1 MSPFLSPKRTIC
13 SLLLLTQCS
22 ITLAQTCYSTDG
34 NPASGFSPCNGT
46 SSNSHCCAGG
56 EACLTS
62 GLVSPPTSSL
72 VLSHPKPNNPLT
84 PPPQCYMIYDQSIN
98 TGACTD
104 QTWSTTKCFT
114 QCPGSFQNPAP
125 NTLFRCSDN
134 EWCCSAGGSSGNTTS
149 CCDDPNGTLFTN
161 AEMNMPALIYNG
173 SAWAP
178 GFTLAPVA
186 ALAKQVNASNATAPA
201 VTGDA
206 GASCSTGTA
215 APSHNNSTKLGV
227 DVGLG
232 IGIPLLA
239 ALGGVLFL
247 LAREKRANRR
257 LQNYVNHTMGH
268 EHPLHDFK
276 SPVDGKQTFW
286 AEMPGTAEVKEMPG
300 NPLTTRTGEASYQ
313 ELSSGTIR
321 R

>member
-1 MSPFLSPKRTIC
+1 
-13 SLLLLTQCS
+13 
-22 ITLAQTCYSTDG
+22 
-34 NPASGFSPCNGT
+34 
-46 SSNSHCCAGG
+46 
-56 EACLTS
+56 
-62 GLVSPPTSSL
+62 
-72 VLSHPKPNNPLT
+72 
-84 PPPQCYMIYDQSIN
+84 MIYDQSIN

-104 QTWSTTKCFT
+104 KTWSTTKCFT
-114 QCPGSFQNPAP
+114 QCSTSFQNSAP

-186 ALAKQVNASNATAPA
+186 ALAKQVNPSNATVPAP
-201 VTGDA
+201 TGDA

-215 APSHNNSTKLGV
+215 APSHNDSTKLGV

-232 IGIPLLA
+232 IGIPLLV
-239 ALGGVLFL
+239 ALGSVLFL
-247 LAREKRANRR
+247 LVREKRANRR
-257 LQNYVNHTMGH
+257 LQNYVNQTMGH
-268 EHPLHDFK
+268 EHPLPNFK

-286 AEMPGTAEVKEMPG
+286 AEMPGTTEVNEMPG
-300 NPLTTRTGEASYQ
+300 NPLTTGTGKASYQ

>member
-1 MSPFLSPKRTIC
+1 
-13 SLLLLTQCS
+13 
-22 ITLAQTCYSTDG
+22 
-34 NPASGFSPCNGT
+34 
-46 SSNSHCCAGG
+46 
-56 EACLTS
+56 
-62 GLVSPPTSSL
+62 
-72 VLSHPKPNNPLT
+72 
-84 PPPQCYMIYDQSIN
+84 
-98 TGACTD
+98 
-104 QTWSTTKCFT
+104 
-114 QCPGSFQNPAP
+114 
-125 NTLFRCSDN
+125 
-134 EWCCSAGGSSGNTTS
+134 
-149 CCDDPNGTLFTN
+149 
-161 AEMNMPALIYNG
+161 MPALIYNG
-173 SAWAP
+173 SSAWAP

-215 APSHNNSTKLGV
+215 APSHNDSTKLGV

-239 ALGGVLFL
+239 ALGGVLFM

-257 LQNYVNHTMGH
+257 LQNYVNRTMGH
-268 EHPLHDFK
+268 EHPLPDFK

-300 NPLTTRTGEASYQ
+300 NPLTTGRGEASYQ